1 MSNPHAWQVTWA
13 QQNVQKR
20 LDALKAYEEEQ
31 GLPGYKLQD
40 AGDVKWL
47 MLERSYHLAQIFLM
61 RDEASHRAYVERTR
75 NHKTLAK
82 QYGIAS
88 EKIRSLKG
96 EIAILQ
102 VKLFE
107 SRDDSRKNR
116 LRAVRAERQLAQIE
130 RDSHVNER
138 L

>member
-1 MSNPHAWQVTWA
+1 MSNPHAWEVTWA
-13 QQNVQKR
+13 QKNVQKS
-20 LDALKAYEEEQ
+20 LDALHAYEKDKDT
-31 GLPGYKLQD
+31 PGYVLMRD
-40 AGDVKWL
+40 GDVEYLK
-47 MLERSYHLAQIFLM
+47 LERSYHLAQIFLM
-61 RDEASHRAYVERTR
+61 RDEASHRAYAERTR

-88 EKIRSLKG
+88 QKIRSLKG

-116 LRAVRAERQLAQIE
+116 LRAVRAERKLEQIE
-130 RDSHVNER
+130 RDSHVNDR